1 MAFCTNIN
9 TIVENSLCK
18 MTKEI
23 FTKTLDFFVFIVYNI
38 YSGQAIRLDPNT
50 YILFQGDCPMN
61 IKKLNKIDRRAAI
74 KTLAENGYTDMYE
87 NDIILDVLEKRSNE
101 VYNKSQVNGVKLF
114 YPDAQVKK
122 VDEHTYI
129 FTIA

>member
-1 MAFCTNIN
+1 
-9 TIVENSLCK
+9 
-18 MTKEI
+18 
-23 FTKTLDFFVFIVYNI
+23 
-38 YSGQAIRLDPNT
+38 
-50 YILFQGDCPMN
+50 MN

-114 YPDAQVKK
+114 HPDAQVKR
-122 VDEHTYI
+122 
-129 FTIA
+129 